1 MPRER
6 KNAKNKQ
13 LDADGQPIPKVK
25 KRRTSTMTAGTG
37 NSNNANGGP
46 SPANGPNGPG
56 NELAPPLPSHGDT
69 LYASNPFDDLPSSNS
84 GPPPPPGMGR
94 GPPPN
99 QSPHPYMPGE
109 YPGYGPGPGGPPMH
123 QHPMGPPPGKPGMMP
138 GGKTYPSDVPRV
150 TNPANPNAP
159 PIYPCGICH
168 REVHD
173 NDQAI
178 LCESGCNFWYHR
190 SCTGLSESAFIYLN
204 EDVYAEWACDN
215 CMSSKKV
222 PLVKLKP

>member
-6 KNAKNKQ
+6 KNAKKNQ
-13 LDADGQPIPKVK
+13 LDADGQPITKVK

-37 NSNNANGGP
+37 SSSNANGGGQ
-46 SPANGPNGPG
+46 NGAGGPG
-56 NELAPPLPSHGDT
+56 NNELAPPLPSQGDT
-69 LYASNPFDDLPSSNS
+69 LYASNPFDDLPSSGGGGGGQGPAAGGNHPWS
-84 GPPPPPGMGR
+84 GPG
-94 GPPPN
+94 
-99 QSPHPYMPGE
+99 
-109 YPGYGPGPGGPPMH
+109 YPGPYGPAGHGGP
-123 QHPMGPPPGKPGMMP
+123 MGPPGKPGMMAV

-150 TNPANPNAP
+150 MNPANPNAP

-190 SCTGLSESAFIYLN
+190 SCTGLTETAFIYLN

-215 CMSSKKV
+215 CMNTKKV

>member
-6 KNAKNKQ
+6 KNAKKNQ

-37 NSNNANGGP
+37 NNSNNANGGGP
-46 SPANGPNGPG
+46 SPAGGGSGSG

-69 LYASNPFDDLPSSNS
+69 LYASNPFDDLPSSN
-84 GPPPPPGMGR
+84 GGGVNMGR
-94 GPPPN
+94 GPPTPSGH
-99 QSPHPYMPGE
+99 QFMPGD
-109 YPGYGPGPGGPPMH
+109 YPPGYGPGGPPMH
-123 QHPMGPPPGKPGMMP
+123 QHPMGPPPGKPGMIP

-150 TNPANPNAP
+150 MNPANPNAP

-190 SCTGLSESAFIYLN
+190 SCTGLSETAFIYLN

-215 CMSSKKV
+215 CMGSKKV